1 MHPTAALLALHGCQL
16 YRVGSSWPASGLLPR
31 APERGI
37 TGLFFVPSRG
47 DWERQGVFNVEMYAP
62 CDWSA
67 VSDRKW
73 DVIRPDLL
81 HRFIES
87 ITA

>member
-1 MHPTAALLALHGCQL
+1 MHPTAALLALHGCQFYQIGSSREFFGATRAVAFKEPTLIYDAKKGDWVTNTVGMVQL
-16 YRVGSSWPASGLLPR
+16 YR
-31 APERGI
+31 
-37 TGLFFVPSRG
+37 
-47 DWERQGVFNVEMYAP
+47 P
-62 CDWSA
+62 CDWTA
-67 VSDRKW
+67 VPDRKW

>member
-1 MHPTAALLALHGCQL
+1 MHPTAALLALHGCQFYSFEGGAL
-16 YRVGSSWPASGLLPR
+16 HAALAR
-31 APERGI
+31 APERNLS
-37 TGLFFVPSRG
+37 GLFYLSYRG
-47 DWERQGVFNVEMYAP
+47 DWERQTVLIPERYHR
-62 CDWSA
+62 CDWSDIP
-67 VSDRKW
+67 DRKW